1 MYSSNS
7 LRFTNFLCQRK
18 ERRDSFSSEAYW
30 QSSDFTKNVVK
41 LRLEGY
47 RNVEI
52 AELCTLPRGTVHSQL
67 VYARYK
73 LRKKITEYYSQNR
86 K

>member
-1 MYSSNS
+1 M
-7 LRFTNFLCQRK
+7 
-18 ERRDSFSSEAYW
+18 
-30 QSSDFTKNVVK
+30 
-41 LRLEGY
+41 RLEGY

-52 AELCTLPRGTVHSQL
+52 AELYKLPCGTVHSQL

-73 LRKKITEYYSQNR
+73 IKKKITEYYSQNR